1 MEQTLLGL
9 TNPQVALVMMFSFI
23 FIVLLGFPIA
33 FTLLAIGIFL
43 DIMPTLIHR
52 KLQRLEFLQIGFLI

>member
-33 FTLLAIGIFL
+33 FTLLALGIFFGYMH
-43 DIMPTLIHR
+43 ILILQ
-52 KLQRLEFLQIGFLI
+52 KLQTQEFLQTGFLI

>member
-9 TNPQVALVMMFSFI
+9 TNPQVAIVMMFSFI

-33 FTLLAIGIFL
+33 FTLLALGIFL
-43 DIMPTLIHR
+43 DTMPILILQ
-52 KLQRLEFLQIGFLI
+52 KLQRLEFLQTGFLI